1 MISPE
6 VELSKK
12 AGSRSSSFE
21 YSLFFRDIVSLPPT
35 QVLAYAERKL
45 SSPCTVVK
53 ETIRTGIY
61 QGEDMSLPTTTT
73 SVYGFRNRAIAAS
86 SEPMGMVI
94 RTDRSAGQPYGPHK
108 RPHAAIVDDELI
120 GENTFFYIWS
130 GHGNLL
136 WIKGR

>member
-1 MISPE
+1 MRVRKLLRLEIRPAQAKSASPLKRKMISPE

-94 RTDRSAGQPYGPHK
+94 RTDRSAGSQ
-108 RPHAAIVDDELI
+108 I
-120 GENTFFYIWS
+120 GRTN
-130 GHGNLL
+130 GHM
-136 WIKGR
+136 RR

>member
-1 MISPE
+1 MMEEKMRVRKLLRLEIRPAQAKSASPLKRKMISPE

-86 SEPMGMVI
+86 SEPMGM
-94 RTDRSAGQPYGPHK
+94 
-108 RPHAAIVDDELI
+108 AA
-120 GENTFFYIWS
+120 
-130 GHGNLL
+130 
-136 WIKGR
+136 R